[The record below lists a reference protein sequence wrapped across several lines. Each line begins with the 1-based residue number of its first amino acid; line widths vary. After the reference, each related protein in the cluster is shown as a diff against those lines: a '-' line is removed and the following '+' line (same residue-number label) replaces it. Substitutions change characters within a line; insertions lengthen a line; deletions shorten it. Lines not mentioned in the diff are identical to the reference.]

1 MDRNNKDVW
10 VFIEHQGQKIQD
22 VSLELIGKAAE
33 LAKDLNS
40 RRRRWFWDIMFS
52 R

>member
-33 LAKDLNS
+33 
-40 RRRRWFWDIMFS
+40 FWDIMFS